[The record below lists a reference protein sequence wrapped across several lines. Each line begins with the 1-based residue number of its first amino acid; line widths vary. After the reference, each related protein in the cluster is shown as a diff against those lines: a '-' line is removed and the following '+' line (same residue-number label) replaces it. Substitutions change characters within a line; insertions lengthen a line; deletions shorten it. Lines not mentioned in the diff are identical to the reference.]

1 MADNKVLALYL
12 GSTSSP
18 EFPVVDITSKN
29 FDSVNFF
36 TTENA
41 EIISELTNDG
51 SDETK
56 FLLLK

>member
-1 MADNKVLALYL
+1 MADNKVLDLYV
-12 GSTSSP
+12 GSTDSP
-18 EFPVVDITSKN
+18 EIPVVDITSKN
-29 FDSVNFF
+29 FDSVNYF
-36 TTENA
+36 TTENE

>member
-36 TTENA
+36 TTENE

-51 SDETK
+51 EETK

>member
-36 TTENA
+36 TTENQ

-51 SDETK
+51 EETK

>member
-18 EFPVVDITSKN
+18 EFPIVDITSKN

-36 TTENA
+36 TTENE
-41 EIISELTNDG
+41 EIISELTNG
-51 SDETK
+51 GTDETK

>member
-29 FDSVNFF
+29 FDRVNFF
-36 TTENA
+36 TTENE

>member
-18 EFPVVDITSKN
+18 EFSVVDITSKN

-36 TTENA
+36 TTENE

-51 SDETK
+51 TDETK